1 MRRGYDPKI
10 LMDKKGRIFGFAT
23 GADACAE
30 HECGSQEMQSTL
42 CQGARMVGSREEAN
56 FLATLRRKLSGEK
69 SIIER
74 FLPEKELV
82 YPQLI
87 ERKRI
92 DSNLDKLQFVKEELN
107 GVSVA
112 MFGLSKYEKEIRLD
126 HRELNF
132 FKEDVN
138 VAGAWDSGSFAISVR
153 GEKMVKKMEDFAE
166 AIKAGD
172 GIFAG
177 TFLENH
183 DGEHLAGVI
192 IVRDSML
199 RPEHRAAIGKAQ
211 VDFEEKLRLAAR
223 SRLPELEALRNEM
236 QRRAKGTHWPGY
248 LWAVWKDGVVDGEV
262 LYALNPSY
270 GIDAPY
276 WGPYDFDQLAKW
288 ITTDGTKPALK
299 PVPRA

>member
-23 GADACAE
+23 GSDACAE
-30 HECGSQEMQSTL
+30 HEGGSKDMQETL
-42 CQGARMVGSREEAN
+42 CLAGGQEDAK
-56 FLATLRRKLSGEK
+56 FLARLRSKLTGEK
-69 SIIER
+69 TILER

-82 YPQLI
+82 YPQLV
-87 ERKRI
+87 ERKLINR
-92 DSNLDKLQFVKEELN
+92 NLDKLQFIKGLVK
-107 GVSVA
+107 GVQVA
-112 MFGLSKYEKEIRLD
+112 VFGLSKYDREISLE

-132 FKEDVN
+132 FRENVH

-153 GEKMVKKMEDFAE
+153 GEKLVKKLEEFAA

-177 TFLENH
+177 TFLEDH
-183 DGEHLAGVI
+183 EGERLSGVI
-192 IVRDSML
+192 LVRQSML

-236 QRRAKGTHWPGY
+236 QRRTKGTHWPGY

-288 ITTDGTKPALK
+288 ITTDGTKPSLK